1 MSETPLRDEPV
12 RPAEPGNPSFAL
24 VATDL
29 GRVRRCTM
37 NAARWTEADIA
48 DQSGRTALVTG
59 ANSGIG
65 FEAARAL
72 AQHGARVLL
81 GCRDA
86 HKADGALARIREV
99 APDADVSIL
108 PLDLADL
115 SSIRNAA
122 GRVVADEGRLD
133 LLINNA
139 GVMALPKYET
149 ADGFEMQFG
158 TNHLGHFALTGLLL
172 DILNATPGARVV
184 SVSSQ
189 GHRMGRIN
197 FDDLAGDRGYH
208 RWLRYG
214 QSKVANLLFTFEL
227 QRRLERIGVST
238 MAVACHPGG
247 SNTDLA
253 RDAGALMK
261 LFQPMANLVM
271 QSAAM
276 GALPTLRAAAD
287 PAVKGAEYY
296 GPDGFGQTTGYPVK
310 VHSNA
315 YSHRLDIATQLW
327 LVSQQL
333 TGVEYLD

>member
-1 MSETPLRDEPV
+1 MS
-12 RPAEPGNPSFAL
+12 
-24 VATDL
+24 
-29 GRVRRCTM
+29 
-37 NAARWTEADIA
+37 AAKWTEADIP
-48 DQSGRTALVTG
+48 DQSGRVALVTG

-72 AQHGARVLL
+72 GAHGATVLL

-86 HKADGALARIREV
+86 AKGADAINRIHES
-99 APDADVSIL
+99 APDADVTVL

-115 SSIRNAA
+115 ASVRAA
-122 GRVVADEGRLD
+122 AAHVNDTYQGLD

-139 GVMALPKYET
+139 GVMALPKQTT

-172 DILNATPGARVV
+172 DRLDAAPAARVV

-197 FDDLAGDRGYH
+197 FDDLGGDRGYH

-214 QSKVANLLFTFEL
+214 QSKVANLLFTYEL
-227 QRRLERIGVST
+227 QRRLAAAGATTI
-238 MAVACHPGG
+238 AVACHPGG
-247 SNTDLA
+247 SNTNLA
-253 RDAGALMK
+253 RDAGKLMA
-261 LFQPMANLVM
+261 LFQPMADRIM

-276 GALPTLRAAAD
+276 GALPTLRAAVD
-287 PAVKGAEYY
+287 PAVKGGEYY
-296 GPDGFGQTTGYPVK
+296 GPDGLGQQAGHPVK

-315 YSHRLDIATQLW
+315 YSHHRDVAAHLW
-327 LVSQQL
+327 LVSEEM